1 MSLNSKSPCGELRH
15 AFRRFPQLLRDYFLP
30 LLFFEPPDFAAGR
43 DGLAVCFAANRT
55 GGFAA
60 AGAAPFPGLPACTAS
75 ACFVIAAWAFSLL
88 LLFFSFFLGASLIP
102 ESLRRIF
109 SRSSGVLPRPVS

>member
-60 AGAAPFPGLPACTAS
+60 AGAAPFPGLPACPAS
-75 ACFVIAAWAFSLL
+75 GGFVIAAWGLLVLL
-88 LLFFSFFLGASLIP
+88 LVFSFLFGPSFIP
-102 ESLRRIF
+102 ESLRSIL
-109 SRSSGVLPRPVS
+109 SRSSRGFP